1 MSSWRQQA
9 LVDAPIEQVWELV
22 GDPSRYPEW
31 AGNVVEVTGLA
42 SVVRDAPFRQVT
54 RVGPAKM
61 ATDFR
66 IDELEEMRAITLR
79 CEESGYY
86 SRWVLTAARESTF
99 LEAEVG
105 IEPNTLQ
112 HRVVWGALGKR
123 YLRLIVERSLDGLRR
138 AVVQAGRQ
146 PAERAEGAG
155 AAGGLAPR

>member
-1 MSSWRQQA
+1 MPSWRQQA
-9 LVDAPIEQVWELV
+9 LVEAPVEEVWELV

-42 SVVRDAPFRQVT
+42 SVDRDAPFRQVT
-54 RVGPAKM
+54 RMGPRKV

-86 SRWVLTAARESTF
+86 SRWVLTAAREATF

-105 IEPNTLQ
+105 IEPTALQ

-123 YLRLIVERSLDGLRR
+123 YMRRIVEHSLDGLRR
-138 AVVQAGRQ
+138 AVTPPRDRPRIGSRAPAQ
-146 PAERAEGAG
+146 PGPSVG
-155 AAGGLAPR
+155 